1 MTNKFRLFATSF
13 GLFVDMLTQHQQRRQ
28 KIENAILR
36 AEGEFPLGE
45 CSDFLR
51 NRGFL

>member
-13 GLFVDMLTQHQQRRQ
+13 GLFVDMSIQHQQQRP
-28 KIENAILR
+28 KIEDVSLR
-36 AEGEFPLGE
+36 AESEFPLGE
-45 CSDFLR
+45 CPDFLR